1 MLDDSDV
8 SDDGDDQLFY
18 QKLFLSGKY
27 DAKLDYEGYLFQCN
41 EGKVG
46 YDGVNLYNPLTNC
59 CPCIYHGNGG
69 EEAKVKFDEI
79 HTKIISE
86 WTRKLFGVAI
96 STTSTV
102 RNLHRLDDYGLIE
115 IVDNPHGKSHKFT
128 WVKITAQGRRLQKLF
143 IGSSSDWKD
152 KPRTIVDKTLK
163 ASMSGSLVNDY

>member
-1 MLDDSDV
+1 M
-8 SDDGDDQLFY
+8 
-18 QKLFLSGKY
+18 
-27 DAKLDYEGYLFQCN
+27 
-41 EGKVG
+41 
-46 YDGVNLYNPLTNC
+46 P
-59 CPCIYHGNGG
+59 
-69 EEAKVKFDEI
+69 DEI

-102 RNLHRLDDYGLIE
+102 RNLHRLNDYGLIE

-152 KPRTIVDKTLK
+152 KPRTVVDRTLK
-163 ASMSGSLVNDY
+163 ASMSGGLVNDY